1 MKEKRNKQFF
11 FFIQYLQLLSTLLER
26 FERISSLLLGF
37 VDFVVDE
44 LVVLLVFV
52 IVDLLVDFLLLLL
65 LLLLLLEEL
74 KFVSLIFLFLLSIL
88 FLFYKG
94 N

>member
-52 IVDLLVDFLLLLL
+52 IVDLLVDFLLLFLL
-65 LLLLLLEEL
+65 LVEEL